1 MIVKY
6 FDKDGRKH
14 QFSISRPIF
23 ICSEAGGAGDYY
35 EIKIEERI
43 RLNEHNKYEPTG
55 SFKFSPANR
64 AARPIGI
71 VAGEYGN
78 ELIIGPVKQI

>member
-6 FDKDGRKH
+6 FDKDGKKH
-14 QFSISRPIF
+14 QFNINRPIF

-43 RLNEHNKYEPTG
+43 GLNEHNKYEPTG

-64 AARPIGI
+64 TTRPIGI